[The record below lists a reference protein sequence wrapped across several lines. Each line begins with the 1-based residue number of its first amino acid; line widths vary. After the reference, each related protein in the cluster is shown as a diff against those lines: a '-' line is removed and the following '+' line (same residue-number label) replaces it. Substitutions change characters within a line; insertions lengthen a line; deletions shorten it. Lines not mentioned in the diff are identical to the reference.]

1 MKPLPLFLKQYFWDV
16 EFEKIDTERS
26 AVFIMK
32 RIMEYGDEKAVTW
45 MNTHFTKKA
54 MCGVLRRYRGLSKKS
69 VYFWSLILDVP
80 EEEIACLNRPF
91 REMPETAW
99 PY

>member
-1 MKPLPLFLKQYFWDV
+1 MESLPLCLKQYFWDV

-32 RIMEYGDEKAVTW
+32 RIMEYGNEEAVIW
-45 MNTHFTKKA
+45 MKKHYTKKA
-54 MCGVLRRYRGLSKKS
+54 MREILRRYRGLSKKS
-69 VYFWSLILDVP
+69 ICFWSLILDVP
-80 EEEIACLNRPF
+80 EEEIACSNKPF
-91 REMPETAW
+91 KEMPEIAW